1 MCCFIYN
8 NSSVNEHKIIN
19 KALFQ
24 DIRNRIFKK
33 TDKNP

>member
-1 MCCFIYN
+1 MCCFICN

-24 DIRNRIFKK
+24 DIGNIIVKK
-33 TDKNP
+33 TDKNS